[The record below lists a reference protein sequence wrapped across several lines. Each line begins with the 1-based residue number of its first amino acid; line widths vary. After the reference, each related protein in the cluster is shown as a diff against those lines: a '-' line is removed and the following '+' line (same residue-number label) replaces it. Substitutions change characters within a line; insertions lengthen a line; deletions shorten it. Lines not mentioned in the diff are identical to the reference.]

1 MLVTLV
7 TLVTL
12 VALLG
17 SLLAVISPPQAAH
30 AEVTG
35 TGGQYVPMPDNARVF
50 SGGTTAGVYKT
61 VKINGVDGLPATGI
75 GAVSVLVTVASA
87 SAQGQ
92 LVGRPNA
99 ADPDTLLMIYG
110 AGVGGN
116 TSNTA
121 LLAVGDDGSIRV
133 RTGTTQ
139 STVTVDVTGYYTST
153 QNGVGAGG
161 FVPMSGTRIAN
172 TINGMAVP
180 QGPLTGGGS
189 ITFQVAGANGIPA
202 NAAAVALGV
211 IVENSGGGAGWVR
224 PYPTGGDKGS
234 GVLNYVSTKGVST
247 SMTAQ
252 VAIGTDGKVTID
264 TPAGGGTIDVA
275 VDVQGYFMASNPGGG
290 FTPLTGR
297 IIDTR
302 DSTSVASNGSL
313 AIQIAGA
320 RGGLPS
326 VEGGLAAVAITL
338 TAVHSGTNGGYAKAW
353 GDGMPEPG
361 ASAINYGP
369 TTSTRS
375 TTTIVPVGTNGKIR
389 VKNASTTATD
399 FVVDLQGAYNSLPS
413 GPASTNL
420 TGQRTSAT
428 RLPFTIS
435 DQTNASVDVG
445 TGNLM
450 VSTAAMS
457 LPGATSSTSIGVSYN
472 SRSSRAANTNTM
484 AANRWQ
490 YALAGAGDLTANASG
505 VVYTDAAGTAWQ
517 FTPSLAL
524 GVGAFTTPAGLQQT
538 LTRVST
544 STTNAEYQLKGWT
557 SNQVIHFNL
566 AGQPTS
572 IVDRNKNQTSF
583 NTSDGYGLTTLV
595 STGGSISA
603 DQKTGARVATSS
615 YVNGVQTFTQTSGSS
630 SRAVSWAKSAAG
642 DITTYTDAT
651 GKQTT
656 FGYTDGDLTSITA
669 PNGGVTS
676 FTYDS
681 SDRVTQVSQANTTA
695 GSPGTAV
702 TRLSYASDTSTQVAD
717 PRSDQN
723 ATVAAAKHT
732 TYTLDGNDLV
742 TKTVDPEGRERS
754 KTYNSANN
762 GVATSQVGSAGGV
775 NTGTSTNKF
784 DENNNQ
790 SITSS
795 QGGSGST
802 STATYGKT
810 SATTY
815 LPSKV
820 TSSSS
825 TSTSVGYDGVG
836 NAITSQSGDD
846 TAVQAKVEYN
856 ADGTVKTATAP
867 GNGSN
872 ATNYSYDA
880 NKQLTDITPPTGTSL
895 GVKHYTYDA
904 FGRVATETDGR
915 GNTTTFGYDND
926 DRATSTAFSDGT
938 ATVTNTYDGNGN
950 QTGQTSATGTITN
963 TYDQQ
968 NRLVGTVNTAGGGQV
983 SYGYDLAGNTVQVTD
998 PQGTVT
1004 HDYDSS
1010 NQLIATT
1017 YPTSSGTAKQ
1027 LYKIDSDNGRR
1038 TDTWLAATPNGT
1050 ADPTVW
1056 KAHQKL
1062 TYDKGGKVTR
1072 VQAWADSVKQDV
1084 VVDTTYC
1091 YTAGVAAGA
1100 DCTKEDQA
1108 NDRDKLQWSKDNS
1121 TGQVTSYGYLDTDG
1135 TTPTERL
1142 TGITQT
1148 GGSNPTNWAY
1158 TYDDAGNRLTA
1169 IATNAA
1175 TGAETTK
1182 TELTYNAIGQIT
1194 TTGYTYDGTG
1204 NLIAAPGETYTY
1216 NGAQQMTSSTKDG
1229 ATTRYTYAG
1238 GDMNE
1243 LLTQKTDGGADY
1255 TYTYGTTDSNGVPVI
1270 TARTIAGTGTTAV
1283 LSDPATGQALDLR
1296 TTDGTTS
1303 MLAIDGVGNPA
1314 AAITDQGAKAYTVK
1328 YSPYGGETVTF
1339 GDTSAQWK
1347 QNPYGFKTGIR
1358 SSNTATGLTKFGMRW
1373 QAATTGGWIQ
1383 RDTLDA
1389 PLNPSNAN
1397 RYAFAGNDPVN
1408 QSDPR
1413 GQLAQEAGKG
1423 AVRLV
1428 ASITGLYSANSLLTG
1443 NDTLAGFA
1451 AGTLTEVGCGLA
1463 AGAVGLPT
1471 LGIGGAVVGAACFG
1485 IGEYV
1490 SYQADKAVS

>member
-1 MLVTLV
+1 
-7 TLVTL
+7 
-12 VALLG
+12 
-17 SLLAVISPPQAAH
+17 
-30 AEVTG
+30 
-35 TGGQYVPMPDNARVF
+35 
-50 SGGTTAGVYKT
+50 
-61 VKINGVDGLPATGI
+61 
-75 GAVSVLVTVASA
+75 
-87 SAQGQ
+87 
-92 LVGRPNA
+92 
-99 ADPDTLLMIYG
+99 
-110 AGVGGN
+110 
-116 TSNTA
+116 
-121 LLAVGDDGSIRV
+121 
-133 RTGTTQ
+133 
-139 STVTVDVTGYYTST
+139 
-153 QNGVGAGG
+153 
-161 FVPMSGTRIAN
+161 
-172 TINGMAVP
+172 
-180 QGPLTGGGS
+180 
-189 ITFQVAGANGIPA
+189 
-202 NAAAVALGV
+202 
-211 IVENSGGGAGWVR
+211 
-224 PYPTGGDKGS
+224 
-234 GVLNYVSTKGVST
+234 
-247 SMTAQ
+247 MTAQ
-252 VAIGTDGKVTID
+252 VAIGSDGKVTID
-264 TPAGGGTIDVA
+264 TPAGGGTIDVI

-302 DSTSVASNGSL
+302 DSASVASNGSL

-338 TAVHSGTNGGYAKAW
+338 TAVHSGTNGGYAKVW

-361 ASAINYGP
+361 ASAINYAP
-369 TTSTRS
+369 TTSLRS

-389 VKNASTTATD
+389 IKNASTTATD
-399 FVVDLQGAYNSLPS
+399 FVVDMQGAYNSLPS

-428 RLPFTIS
+428 RLPFTIT

-583 NTSDGYGLTTLV
+583 NTADGYGLTTLV

-615 YVNGVQTFTQTSGSS
+615 YANGVQTFTQTSGSS
-630 SRAVSWAKSAAG
+630 SRAVSWAKSTAG

-656 FGYTDGDLTSITA
+656 YGYTNGDLTSITA

-732 TYTLDGNDLV
+732 SYTLDGNDLV
-742 TKTVDPEGRERS
+742 TKAVDPEGRERS
-754 KTYNSANN
+754 ATYNSANN
-762 GVATSQVGSAGGV
+762 GVATSQVGSDGGA
-775 NTGTSTNKF
+775 NTGKSTNEF
-784 DENNNQ
+784 GENNNQ

-795 QGGSGST
+795 KGGSGST

-836 NAITSQSGDD
+836 NQISSQSGDD
-846 TAVQAKVEYN
+846 TAVQAKVTYN
-856 ADGTVKTATAP
+856 DDGTVKTATAP

-872 ATNYSYDA
+872 ATNYSYDG
-880 NKQLTDITPPTGTSL
+880 NKQLTDITPPSGTSL

-915 GNTTTFGYDND
+915 ETNGQPNTTTFGYDND

-938 ATVTNTYDGNGN
+938 ATVTTTYDGNGN
-950 QTGQTSATGTITN
+950 QTGQSSATGTMTN

-968 NRLVGTVNTAGGGQV
+968 NRLVNTVNTAGGGQI

-998 PQGTVT
+998 PQGAVT

-1050 ADPTVW
+1050 ADPTAW

-1062 TYDKGGKVTR
+1062 TYDKGGKVTH
-1072 VQAWADSVKQDV
+1072 VQAWADSTKQEV

-1091 YTAGVAAGA
+1091 YIAGATAGGSCDA
-1100 DCTKEDQA
+1100 DST
-1108 NDRDKLQWSKDNS
+1108 NDRDKLQWSKDNT
-1121 TGQVTSYGYLDTDG
+1121 TGQITSYGYLDSDG
-1135 TTPTERL
+1135 KTATKHL

-1148 GGSNPTNWAY
+1148 GGSNSTNWAY

-1169 IATNAA
+1169 TATNAA
-1175 TGAETTK
+1175 TGAVTTD
-1182 TELTYNAIGQIT
+1182 TTLTYNAIGQIT

-1229 ATTRYTYAG
+1229 TTTRYTYAG
-1238 GDMNE
+1238 GDMNK
-1243 LLTQKTDGGADY
+1243 LLTQKTDRGADY
-1255 TYTYGTTDSNGVPVI
+1255 TYTYGTTDSNGVPVM
-1270 TARTIAGTGTTAV
+1270 TARAVTGTGTTAM
-1283 LSDPATGQALDLR
+1283 LTDPSTGQALALR
-1296 TTDGTTS
+1296 TADGTTS
-1303 MLAIDGVGNPA
+1303 MLVIDGIGNSA
-1314 AAITDQGAKAYTVK
+1314 AAITDQGTKAYTVQ

-1358 SSNTATGLTKFGMRW
+1358 SNNTATGLTKFGMRW
-1373 QAATTGGWIQ
+1373 QAAATGVWIE

-1389 PLNPSNAN
+1389 PLDPINGN
-1397 RYAFAGNDPVN
+1397 RYTFAGADPVN
-1408 QSDPR
+1408 QQDR
-1413 GQLAQEAGKG
+1413 TGRAGYG
-1423 AVRLV
+1423 
-1428 ASITGLYSANSLLTG
+1428 SLLDGVVTG
-1443 NDTLAGFA
+1443 ESLNSACKSGYTTKSCATEAVSTVVGLATTATCEGIVGVTTTPLGAIAASVGCAA
-1451 AGTLTEVGCGLA
+1451 AGELVSS
-1463 AGAVGLPT
+1463 AVTG
-1471 LGIGGAVVGAACFG
+1471 F
-1485 IGEYV
+1485 
-1490 SYQADKAVS
+1490 Q

>member
-1 MLVTLV
+1 MGTAELIDVVEGFFRVFVVSLTGRVRWMVLAM
-7 TLVTL
+7 VTL

-61 VKINGVDGLPATGI
+61 VKVNGVDGLPSTGI
-75 GAVSVLVTVASA
+75 GAVSVLVTVASPT
-87 SAQGQ
+87 AQGQ

-153 QNGVGAGG
+153 QNGAGAGG

-172 TINGMAVP
+172 TINGTAVP
-180 QGPLTGGGS
+180 KGPLTGGSS

-252 VAIGTDGKVTID
+252 VAIGSDGKVTID

-302 DSTSVASNGSL
+302 DSASVASNGSL

-389 VKNASTTATD
+389 IKNASTTATD
-399 FVVDLQGAYNSLPS
+399 FVIDLQGAYNSLPS

-428 RLPFTIS
+428 RLPFTVT

-450 VSTAAMS
+450 VSTSAMS
-457 LPGATSSTSIGVSYN
+457 LPGATSSTQIGVSYN

-517 FTPSLAL
+517 FTPSLTL

-603 DQKTGARVATSS
+603 DQRTRVATSS
-615 YVNGVQTFTQTSGSS
+615 YANGVQTFTQTSGSS

-656 FGYTDGDLTSITA
+656 YGYANGDLTSITA

-723 ATVAAAKHT
+723 ATVANAKHT

-762 GVATSQVGSAGGV
+762 GVATSQVGADGGA
-775 NTGTSTNKF
+775 NTGKSTNEF
-784 DENNNQ
+784 GENNNQ

-795 QGGSGST
+795 QGASGST

-820 TSSSS
+820 TSSSG
-825 TSTSVGYDGVG
+825 TSTTLGYDGVG
-836 NAITSQSGDD
+836 NQTSSQSGDD
-846 TAVQAKVEYN
+846 AIVQAKVTYN

-872 ATNYSYDA
+872 ATNYSYDG
-880 NKQLTDITPPTGTSL
+880 NKQLTDITPPSGTSL

-938 ATVTNTYDGNGN
+938 ATVTNAFDGNGN
-950 QTGQTSATGTITN
+950 QTGQTSATGTVTN
-963 TYDQQ
+963 SYDQQ

-983 SYGYDLAGNTVQVTD
+983 SYGYDLVGNTVQVTD

-1004 HDYDSS
+1004 HAYDSS

-1017 YPTSSGTAKQ
+1017 YPTGSGTAKQ

-1091 YTAGVAAGA
+1091 FIAGTTAGGSCDA
-1100 DCTKEDQA
+1100 DSTK
-1108 NDRDKLQWSKDNS
+1108 DRDKLQWSKDNA

-1135 TTPTERL
+1135 KTATKHL

-1148 GGSNPTNWAY
+1148 GGSNPTNWAF

-1169 IATNAA
+1169 KATNAA
-1175 TGAETTK
+1175 TGALTTD
-1182 TELTYNAIGQIT
+1182 TTLTYNAVGQIT

-1204 NLIAAPGETYTY
+1204 NLTAAPGETYTY

-1238 GDMNE
+1238 GDMNK

-1283 LSDPATGQALDLR
+1283 LSDPTTGQALNLR

-1303 MLAIDGVGNPA
+1303 MLVIDGIGNLA

-1358 SSNTATGLTKFGMRW
+1358 SSNTASGLTKFGVRW
-1373 QAATTGGWIQ
+1373 QAASTGSWIE

-1389 PLNPSNAN
+1389 PLDPGDAN
-1397 RYAFAGNDPVN
+1397 RYTFASCDPIN
-1408 QSDPR
+1408 GSDPTGR
-1413 GQLAQEAGKG
+1413 DCGGAIFG
-1423 AVRLV
+1423 AV
-1428 ASITGLYSANSLLTG
+1428 TG
-1443 NDTLAGFA
+1443 AG
-1451 AGTLTEVGCGLA
+1451 
-1463 AGAVGLPT
+1463 GAVGSIALIVLT
-1471 LGIGGAVVGAACFG
+1471 GGVGGAVGAITFGLSLSGAVYSVGDAINTCG
-1485 IGEYV
+1485 
-1490 SYQADKAVS
+1490 S